1 MRARPPRARLSGS
14 PGLLITL
21 LAPATYSLTFDQI
34 ALYVTTMASHM
45 TTDSKLSL
53 VRFFRIFFRIL
64 SPENSFYWL
73 AVIYGVGISLLSLA
87 TPISVQMLINTVA
100 NTALTAPLVML
111 SATLFGLLI
120 ISGLLNALRIHL
132 MELFSR
138 RFYSRMVA
146 EISIRSIYAQDPFF
160 DDSSRIALFNRY
172 FDIVVVQKAIPIL
185 FIGGFTVILQA
196 GVGFVLVSLYH
207 PLFLLFNLILVGLIW
222 LVWGVWG
229 ASAIRSGIALSH
241 AKHETAAWLEAVG
254 ASNGFFKSE
263 RRIAYALDMT
273 DEHTSNYI
281 NEHKRHFRRH
291 FAQTLSF
298 LFIYAAASAVL
309 LGLGGWLVI
318 QGQLTLGQLVA
329 AELVLSA
336 AFFGVSQLGAYLV
349 YFYDLCAAI
358 DELSLFFDVQQEQP
372 RDEEPVRV
380 QGNTLEFSGL
390 RGEARGRPALLHL
403 EIPGGATVMAAASNH
418 GVQRLFTDVIE
429 RHAIPEGGYATLGGI
444 DLMDL
449 DVYHLRQ
456 SILVLDRS
464 NFVSMTIREYLR
476 MSCSESASERM
487 VGALETVGM
496 AATIASLPNG
506 LDTKIARTG
515 WPLST
520 AETLK
525 LKLASA
531 LIARPRIIVL
541 NQLFD
546 LLEEEHLA
554 SAITELRDNCD
565 TTVLYFS
572 NRRVDLGFDT
582 FLFLENSRQRFF
594 DTFEDFCL
602 AAHGGRP
609 RKPASPRLL
618 GPQQINLISEK

>member
-1 MRARPPRARLSGS
+1 MDTSEDAN
-14 PGLLITL
+14 T
-21 LAPATYSLTFDQI
+21 
-34 ALYVTTMASHM
+34 
-45 TTDSKLSL
+45 KLSL
-53 VRFFRIFFRIL
+53 VKFFRVFFRIL
-64 SPENSFYWL
+64 APEGNFYGL

-100 NTALTAPLVML
+100 NTALTAPLILL
-111 SATLFGLLI
+111 SATLFGLLA

-132 MELFSR
+132 MEVFGR
-138 RFYSRMVA
+138 RFYARMVA
-146 EISIRSIYAQDPFF
+146 EMTVRSIYAQNPFF
-160 DDSSRIALFNRY
+160 DDNSRASLFNRY

-222 LVWGVWG
+222 VVWGIWG
-229 ASAIRSGIALSH
+229 SSAIRSAIDLSH
-241 AKHETAAWLEAVG
+241 AKHETSAWLEAIG

-263 RRIAYALDMT
+263 RRIAYALDTT
-273 DEHTSNYI
+273 DQYTHSYI
-281 NEHKRHFRRH
+281 QNHKRHFRRH

-298 LFIYAAASAVL
+298 LLIYAGASAAL

-358 DELSLFFDVQQEQP
+358 DELSLFHDVEQEQP
-372 RDEEPVRV
+372 IDETPVRV
-380 QGNTLEFSGL
+380 KGNALEFSGL
-390 RGEARGRPALLHL
+390 RGQARGRPAILHL
-403 EIPGGATVMAAASNH
+403 EIPSGRSVMAAASNH

-429 RHAIPEGGYATLGGI
+429 RHALPEGGYATLGGI

-464 NFVSMTIREYLR
+464 SFVSMTIREYLR
-476 MSCSESASERM
+476 LSCSESAAERM
-487 VGALETVGM
+487 VDALETVGL
-496 AATIASLPNG
+496 AASIASLPDG
-506 LDTKIARTG
+506 LDTKIAMTG

-520 AETLK
+520 SETLR

-531 LIARPRIIVL
+531 LIARPRILVL

-554 SAITELRDNCD
+554 SAIAELRDRSD
-565 TTVLYFS
+565 TTVIYFS
-572 NRRVDLGFDT
+572 SRRIDLGFDT
-582 FLFLENSRQRFF
+582 FLYLENSQQRFF
-594 DTFEDFCL
+594 DSFEDFCL
-602 AAHGGRP
+602 AAHGTQP

-618 GPQQINLISEK
+618 SQQQINLIGEN

>member
-1 MRARPPRARLSGS
+1 MDTSEDAN
-14 PGLLITL
+14 T
-21 LAPATYSLTFDQI
+21 
-34 ALYVTTMASHM
+34 
-45 TTDSKLSL
+45 KLSL
-53 VRFFRIFFRIL
+53 VKFFRVFFRIL
-64 SPENSFYWL
+64 APEGNFYGL

-100 NTALTAPLVML
+100 NTALTAPLILL
-111 SATLFGLLI
+111 SATLFGLLA

-132 MELFSR
+132 MEVFGR
-138 RFYSRMVA
+138 RFYARMVA
-146 EISIRSIYAQDPFF
+146 EMTVRSIYAQNPFF
-160 DDSSRIALFNRY
+160 DDNSRASLFNRY

-222 LVWGVWG
+222 VVWGIWG
-229 ASAIRSGIALSH
+229 SSAIRSAIDLSH
-241 AKHETAAWLEAVG
+241 AKHETSAWLEAIG
-254 ASNGFFKSE
+254 ASSGFFKSE
-263 RRIAYALDMT
+263 RRIAYALDTT
-273 DEHTSNYI
+273 DQYTHSYI
-281 NEHKRHFRRH
+281 QNHKRHFRRH

-298 LFIYAAASAVL
+298 LLIYAGASAAL

-336 AFFGVSQLGAYLV
+336 AFFGVSQLGTYLV

-358 DELSLFFDVQQEQP
+358 DELALFHDVEQEQP
-372 RDEEPVRV
+372 VDDTPVRV
-380 QGNTLEFSGL
+380 KGNALEFSGL
-390 RGEARGRPALLHL
+390 RGQARGRPAILHL
-403 EIPGGATVMAAASNH
+403 EIPSGGSVMAAASNH

-429 RHAIPEGGYATLGGI
+429 RHALPEGGYATLGGI

-464 NFVSMTIREYLR
+464 SFVSMTIREYLR
-476 MSCSESASERM
+476 LSCSESAAERM
-487 VGALETVGM
+487 VDALETVGL
-496 AATIASLPNG
+496 AASIASLPDG
-506 LDTKIARTG
+506 LDTKIAMTG

-520 AETLK
+520 SETLR

-531 LIARPRIIVL
+531 LIARPRILVL

-554 SAITELRDNCD
+554 SAIAELRDRSD
-565 TTVLYFS
+565 TTVIYFS
-572 NRRVDLGFDT
+572 SRRVDLGFDT
-582 FLFLENSRQRFF
+582 FLYLENSQQRFF
-594 DTFEDFCL
+594 DSFEDFCL
-602 AAHGGRP
+602 TAHGTQP

-618 GPQQINLISEK
+618 SQQQINLIGEN